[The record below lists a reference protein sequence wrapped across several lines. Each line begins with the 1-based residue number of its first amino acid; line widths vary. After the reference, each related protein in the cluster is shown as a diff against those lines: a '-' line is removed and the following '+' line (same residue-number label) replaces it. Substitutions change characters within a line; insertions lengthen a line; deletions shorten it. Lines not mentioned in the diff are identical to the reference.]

1 MLAGLVFL
9 SFGYF
14 GEVIPFCTKFVKIC
28 IAVYALFGLID
39 HGPVMNNARS
49 LHLGTESRCIWFC
62 LSSARPPLVPYFMRA
77 PPFQVGFGPCVLR
90 WALFSLGFSLVQA
103 LPSSPASSGL
113 GLFPSASAFSFP
125 LPFQGS
131 PAPGKVC
138 WCWCSLLVPPLL
150 FCVPRLVFLLS
161 NFHPIF
167 ISLSFPCHPHLHLT
181 AGTSVFD
188 PAWRGV
194 CVEHLN
200 RCKTSIQYQTCRG
213 AVVHS
218 AVTA

>member
-1 MLAGLVFL
+1 MG
-9 SFGYF
+9 
-14 GEVIPFCTKFVKIC
+14 P
-28 IAVYALFGLID
+28 LFHACSPVPGRS
-39 HGPVMNNARS
+39 GPV
-49 LHLGTESRCIWFC
+49 
-62 LSSARPPLVPYFMRA
+62 RA
-77 PPFQVGFGPCVLR
+77 QVGFVSAGVR
-90 WALFSLGFSLVQA
+90 LVQA
-103 LPSSPASSGL
+103 LPSSPPSAGL
-113 GLFPSASAFSFP
+113 GVLPSASAFSFP

-131 PAPGKVC
+131 PAPGQVC
-138 WCWCSLLVPPLL
+138 WCWCFLLVPPLL

-161 NFHPIF
+161 NFHLIF
-167 ISLSFPCHPHLHLT
+167 ILISLSFSCHPHFHLT

-200 RCKTSIQYQTCRG
+200 RCKTSILYQTRRG